1 MLIES
6 GLPRPGG
13 ARELKSAGDYVTAT
27 DRASEQEILEVLAR
41 EAPGIA
47 VLAEEEG
54 GRRAQ
59 TMWAVDPLDGTTNF
73 TRGYPSVGLSVAL
86 LEKGMPVV
94 GVVLAPFLQL
104 EFSVALGHG
113 AFLNGERL
121 PQRVDTDP
129 SDAVVATGFPFRNKS
144 LLPRYVAM
152 FSGALERFEDLRRA
166 GAAALD
172 LAWTAAGTFDGFF
185 ELNLN
190 TWDVAAGAAMVLEV
204 GGRISDWTGGDEW
217 ITSGNILAGPPAIHE
232 MLLKLA
238 DQSPDR

>member
-1 MLIES
+1 
-6 GLPRPGG
+6 
-13 ARELKSAGDYVTAT
+13 
-27 DRASEQEILEVLAR
+27 
-41 EAPGIA
+41 
-47 VLAEEEG
+47 
-54 GRRAQ
+54 
-59 TMWAVDPLDGTTNF
+59 
-73 TRGYPSVGLSVAL
+73 
-86 LEKGMPVV
+86 
-94 GVVLAPFLQL
+94 
-104 EFSVALGHG
+104 
-113 AFLNGERL
+113 
-121 PQRVDTDP
+121 
-129 SDAVVATGFPFRNKS
+129 
-144 LLPRYVAM
+144 M